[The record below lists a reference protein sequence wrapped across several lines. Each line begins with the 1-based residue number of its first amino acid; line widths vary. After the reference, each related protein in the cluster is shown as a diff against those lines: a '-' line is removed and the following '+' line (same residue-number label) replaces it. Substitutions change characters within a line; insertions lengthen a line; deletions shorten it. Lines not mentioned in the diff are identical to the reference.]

1 MFAIQS
7 TESIIVL
14 MIESVCVCMIGK
26 EEHNRKENTK
36 TMKDRD
42 IGCITLSVL
51 SLEA

>member
-1 MFAIQS
+1 M
-7 TESIIVL
+7 
-14 MIESVCVCMIGK
+14 CVCMIGK

-42 IGCITLSVL
+42 IGCITISVL